1 MTDVLP
7 QPCEP
12 HVTSEPPG
20 LELQI
25 FDEAIVELAEQAV
38 DAIEQLERIR
48 RDERTT
54 SLLVSAR
61 RFLGDVEV
69 YFDLRGAR

>member
-1 MTDVLP
+1 MTDVLL

-12 HVTSEPPG
+12 NSTSEPPG
-20 LELQI
+20 IELQT

-38 DAIEQLERIR
+38 DAIEQLERLR

>member
-12 HVTSEPPG
+12 HGTSESQG
-20 LELQI
+20 LELQT
-25 FDEAIVELAEQAV
+25 FDEGIVELAEQAV
-38 DAIEQLERIR
+38 DAVEQLERIR

-54 SLLVSAR
+54 ALLVSAR

>member
-1 MTDVLP
+1 MTESLP

-12 HVTSEPPG
+12 HVISEPAG
-20 LELQI
+20 LELQT
-25 FDEAIVELAEQAV
+25 FDEGIVDLAEQAV

-54 SLLVSAR
+54 ALLVSAR